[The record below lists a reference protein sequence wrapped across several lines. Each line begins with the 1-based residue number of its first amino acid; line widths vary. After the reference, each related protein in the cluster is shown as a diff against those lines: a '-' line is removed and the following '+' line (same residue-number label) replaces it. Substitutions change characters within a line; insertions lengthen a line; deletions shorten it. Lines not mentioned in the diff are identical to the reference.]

1 MKRDLK
7 FEWLYPNTPEEV
19 WNCLTNSDLIAKWL
33 MPNDFRLQLG
43 HKFQFRSKP
52 MPGWSGIVDCEVT
65 EIVPMEKLSY
75 TWVSGPKPGS
85 TAINT
90 VVSWKLTRE
99 GGNTRLILEHT
110 GFKGFRAWMTSFLL
124 GSGWK
129 SHISKAF
136 EDLLPKRSS

>member
-7 FEWLYPNTPEEV
+7 FEWLYPNTPDEV
-19 WNCLTNSDLIAKWL
+19 WHCLTTSDLIAKWL

-43 HKFQFRSKP
+43 HRFQFRAKP
-52 MPGWSGIVDCEVT
+52 MPGWSGIVDCEIT

-85 TAINT
+85 TAIST
-90 VVSWKLTRE
+90 VVTWRLTRE
-99 GGNTRLILEHT
+99 GRRTRLVLEHT
-110 GFKGFRAWMTSFLL
+110 GFSGFRAWMTSFLL

-129 SHISKAF
+129 SHIAKAF
-136 EDLLPKRSS
+136 AELLPKR